1 MCPVRLDQSNE
12 RVNLNQVSARLGLDE
27 GVEDFMSGFHF
38 PIRYQST
45 VFHAALKNGADLY
58 IADTHE
64 NN

>member
-1 MCPVRLDQSNE
+1 M
-12 RVNLNQVSARLGLDE
+12 NLNQVSARLGLDE
-27 GVEDFMSGFHF
+27 GVEDFMSSFHF